1 MQSYELVNLINKG
14 TFSDFY
20 SIKEKNEK
28 YIQSILYLNQFI
40 KRLKVCFLFLN

>member
-14 TFSDFY
+14 TFGDFY

-28 YIQSILYLNQFI
+28 YINQYYI
-40 KRLKVCFLFLN
+40 